1 MDWLVETIGP
11 AAATVVT
18 WMVAV
23 LVVLVLLLLVLRML
37 RGLLPGIY
45 VRGGKSRH
53 RLAVV
58 DAAPVD
64 ANRRLILVRRD
75 EVEHLLLIG
84 GSGDVIVETG
94 IGAPALQ
101 AQPAPRVQEA
111 QSIARQQPSTQLT
124 ARSTPAEPPAESM
137 PAEPPARSTPAGAPP
152 APAPRPAQSPAHR
165 NATGS
170 APSAASATPSPA
182 AVARPHPGPAG
193 SAGTVTP
200 VPAPQPHTFRE
211 AFHTRRPVDTG
222 SAGEVPAPHDIRTTP
237 PQPSP
242 VTAPRHATMP
252 VPSAGHERQ
261 TDPHRPVRET
271 ATPDVSGQTRGDD
284 GVSEEDLMRE
294 LQETLAPVR
303 QSAAQSRPQ
312 QPAAQSSREM
322 SLEEEMSQLLQDL
335 TREGKA

>member
-1 MDWLVETIGP
+1 
-11 AAATVVT
+11 
-18 WMVAV
+18 
-23 LVVLVLLLLVLRML
+23 
-37 RGLLPGIY
+37 
-45 VRGGKSRH
+45 
-53 RLAVV
+53 
-58 DAAPVD
+58 
-64 ANRRLILVRRD
+64 
-75 EVEHLLLIG
+75 
-84 GSGDVIVETG
+84 
-94 IGAPALQ
+94 
-101 AQPAPRVQEA
+101 
-111 QSIARQQPSTQLT
+111 
-124 ARSTPAEPPAESM
+124 
-137 PAEPPARSTPAGAPP
+137 
-152 APAPRPAQSPAHR
+152 QSPAHR

-222 SAGEVPAPHDIRTTP
+222 SAGEVPAPLDIRATP

>member
-111 QSIARQQPSTQLT
+111 QSIARQQPS
-124 ARSTPAEPPAESM
+124 
-137 PAEPPARSTPAGAPP
+137 
-152 APAPRPAQSPAHR
+152 
-165 NATGS
+165 
-170 APSAASATPSPA
+170 
-182 AVARPHPGPAG
+182 
-193 SAGTVTP
+193 
-200 VPAPQPHTFRE
+200 
-211 AFHTRRPVDTG
+211 
-222 SAGEVPAPHDIRTTP
+222 
-237 PQPSP
+237 
-242 VTAPRHATMP
+242 
-252 VPSAGHERQ
+252 
-261 TDPHRPVRET
+261 
-271 ATPDVSGQTRGDD
+271 
-284 GVSEEDLMRE
+284 
-294 LQETLAPVR
+294 
-303 QSAAQSRPQ
+303 
-312 QPAAQSSREM
+312 
-322 SLEEEMSQLLQDL
+322 
-335 TREGKA
+335 

>member
-111 QSIARQQPSTQLT
+111 QSIARQQPSTQPP
-124 ARSTPAEPPAESM
+124 ARSTPAEPPAS
-137 PAEPPARSTPAGAPP
+137 APP

-222 SAGEVPAPHDIRTTP
+222 SAGEVPAPHDIRATP